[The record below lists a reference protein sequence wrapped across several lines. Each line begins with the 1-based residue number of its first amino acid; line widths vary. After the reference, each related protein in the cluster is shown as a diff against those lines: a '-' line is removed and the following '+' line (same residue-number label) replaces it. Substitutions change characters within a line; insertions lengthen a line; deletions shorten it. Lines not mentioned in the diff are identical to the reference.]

1 MKGLDVY
8 TKGLSTKAT
17 HSKITAFLK
26 PSLISWTD
34 PISGTIQPTAMKN
47 TLTSTENEHHG
58 RKNCLGS
65 LRSAQGREKK
75 RKERKKRENKNVALE
90 ACIFLVSPPPS
101 PRCQV
106 PPFHSPF
113 QCGRSENISP
123 LFHLNQPSTELIF
136 LEILTRFL

>member
-1 MKGLDVY
+1 MAKCLKGLDVY

-47 TLTSTENEHHG
+47 TLTSTENEHHV

-65 LRSAQGREKK
+65 LRSAQGRERK

-90 ACIFLVSPPPS
+90 ACIFLVS
-101 PRCQV
+101 
-106 PPFHSPF
+106 H
-113 QCGRSENISP
+113 
-123 LFHLNQPSTELIF
+123 H
-136 LEILTRFL
+136 

>member
-8 TKGLSTKAT
+8 TKGLSTRAT

-26 PSLISWTD
+26 PSMISRTD

-65 LRSAQGREKK
+65 LRSVQGRERK

-101 PRCQV
+101 PTPPHVKFPHFIAHFSAAVQKIYPRC
-106 PPFHSPF
+106 F
-113 QCGRSENISP
+113 
-123 LFHLNQPSTELIF
+123 
-136 LEILTRFL
+136 ILTNLPPS

>member
-1 MKGLDVY
+1 MAKCLKGLDVY

-65 LRSAQGREKK
+65 LRSAH
-75 RKERKKRENKNVALE
+75 RKEEGL
-90 ACIFLVSPPPS
+90 PYP
-101 PRCQV
+101 
-106 PPFHSPF
+106 
-113 QCGRSENISP
+113 
-123 LFHLNQPSTELIF
+123 
-136 LEILTRFL
+136 

>member
-26 PSLISWTD
+26 PSMISRID

-65 LRSAQGREKK
+65 LRSVQGRERK

-90 ACIFLVSPPPS
+90 ACIFLVLPPS

-106 PPFHSPF
+106 HPFHSPF

-123 LFHLNQPSTELIF
+123 LFNQPSTELIF
-136 LEILTRFL
+136 LEF

>member
-1 MKGLDVY
+1 MKGLNVY

-26 PSLISWTD
+26 PSMISRID

-65 LRSAQGREKK
+65 LRSVQGRERK
-75 RKERKKRENKNVALE
+75 RKERKKRENNNVVLE
-90 ACIFLVSPPPS
+90 ACILLVPPPFPPMSNS
-101 PRCQV
+101 PISLPISVR
-106 PPFHSPF
+106 PFRKYIPVVS
-113 QCGRSENISP
+113 S
-123 LFHLNQPSTELIF
+123 
-136 LEILTRFL
+136 